1 MRPRSIRAAQR
12 PLAATVVVPGS
23 KSVANRALICAALA
37 AGVSALSAVPD
48 GDDSRAMAA
57 GLRAMGAEVTVDADR
72 AILRGHGDRVC
83 PAPGTT
89 IDCALAGTTSRFLT
103 AVAALSSEPIV
114 IDGSAPLRGRPMGP
128 LHDAL
133 RALGA
138 SVESLE
144 EADHLPVRVARGD
157 LHGGVVQLPG
167 DVSSQFLTALMLIG
181 PLLPEGLQVEL
192 TTELVSRPYV
202 AMTAAVMESFGV
214 RGVQVAERAVVVPP
228 GAYRAADYLVEPDAS
243 SASYPFAA
251 AAICGGRVHVPAM
264 APGSLQ
270 GDARFIDLLE
280 AMGCTVE
287 RAAAGT
293 TVSRA
298 SGAALH
304 GMRVDMA
311 DVSDL
316 VPTVATIA
324 AFCDD
329 PTEITGV
336 GFIRSKESNRI
347 DDVVA
352 ELVRLGVDAT
362 ARPDGMLIHPS
373 TPSAAE
379 VQTHHDHRLAMAFA
393 LIGLRVPG
401 LSIADPDVVSKSW
414 PGYWTMLDTIVR

>member
-23 KSVANRALICAALA
+23 KSVANRALVCASLA
-37 AGVSALSAVPD
+37 SGVSALSAVPD

-57 GLRAMGAEVTVDADR
+57 GLRAMGAEVTLDADR
-72 AILRGHGDRVC
+72 AILRGHGEALR
-83 PAPGTT
+83 PEPSAT
-89 IDCALAGTTSRFLT
+89 IDCGLAGTTSRFLT
-103 AVAALSSEPIV
+103 AVAALSDEPIV
-114 IDGSAPLRGRPMGP
+114 IDGATPLRTRPMGP

-133 RALGA
+133 VSLGA
-138 SVESLE
+138 TIEWLGE
-144 EADHLPVRVARGD
+144 RGHLPVRVARGD
-157 LHGGVVQLPG
+157 LRGGTVRLPG

-181 PLLPEGLQVEL
+181 PLLREGLRIEL
-192 TTELVSRPYV
+192 TTDLVSKPYV
-202 AMTAAVMESFGV
+202 AMTAAVMGSFGV
-214 RGVQVAERAVVVPP
+214 PGVHIDERTVVVPA

-243 SASYPFAA
+243 SASYPLAA
-251 AAICGGRVHVPAM
+251 VAICGGRVHVPALT
-264 APGSLQ
+264 ANSLQ
-270 GDARFIDLLE
+270 GDARFVDLLA

-287 RAAAGT
+287 RTAAGT

-298 SGAALH
+298 TGTPLH

-316 VPTVATIA
+316 VPTVAAIA
-324 AFCDD
+324 AFCDA

-347 DDVVA
+347 DDVVD
-352 ELVRLGVDAT
+352 ELVRLGIDAS
-362 ARPDGMLIHPS
+362 ARPDGMLIMPS
-373 TPSAAE
+373 SPTAAE
-379 VQTHHDHRLAMAFA
+379 VQTHHDHRMAMAFA

-401 LSIADPDVVSKSW
+401 MRIADPDVVSKSW